1 MLTIHTNHPP
11 RGGKLLHR
19 YKTIDNFTE
28 SIKYLVYTPKC
39 AIIVVF
45 DFPWGDCIKRRKKLE
60 TMVMKNLVG
69 GGGEAVNKGHNYGL
83 GENGE

>member
-1 MLTIHTNHPP
+1 MLTIYTNHPP
-11 RGGKLLHR
+11 RGGKLVHR
-19 YKTIDNFTE
+19 YKTIDNVTE

-45 DFPWGDCIKRRKKLE
+45 HFPWGDCIKRRKKLE

-69 GGGEAVNKGHNYGL
+69 GGGESHKQEAQLWSRRKW
-83 GENGE
+83 